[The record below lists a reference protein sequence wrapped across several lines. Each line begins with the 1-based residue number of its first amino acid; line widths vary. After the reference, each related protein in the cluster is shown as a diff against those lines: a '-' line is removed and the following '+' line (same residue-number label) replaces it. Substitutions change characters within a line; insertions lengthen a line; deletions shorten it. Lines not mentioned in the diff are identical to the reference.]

1 MYFYNSEVKCLPY
14 LITNCNVPSN
24 ATEPLC
30 TQNYVVQLHSCFYHD
45 TKEEK
50 KNFPSLSPHPMVR
63 TLLDCANEIFTE
75 QVGRICMSESLT
87 CPISKSM
94 TLACDAASVSMDFS
108 QAQVEE
114 KNKLH
119 PQKVGSNSLSPKSKV
134 KGKGKTV
141 LDSCPSWCIVDF
153 FFF

>member
-1 MYFYNSEVKCLPY
+1 
-14 LITNCNVPSN
+14 
-24 ATEPLC
+24 
-30 TQNYVVQLHSCFYHD
+30 
-45 TKEEK
+45 
-50 KNFPSLSPHPMVR
+50 MVR

-119 PQKVGSNSLSPKSKV
+119 PQKVGSLEAIHFPQKARWR
-134 KGKGKTV
+134 GKEK
-141 LDSCPSWCIVDF
+141 LF
-153 FFF
+153 